1 MSFSSTD
8 RILVVGDGDF
18 SFSRGLV
25 THLGSG
31 DNLVLTSFDT
41 AKQLAEKYP
50 HAKANVEHARKHGA
64 TVLHGVDA
72 TNLDAAFP
80 DESFD
85 CIVFNFPHSGTPAA
99 TRARTPPPRT
109 PR

>member
-1 MSFSSTD
+1 MSFTSTE

-25 THLGSG
+25 THLGTG

-41 AKQLAEKYP
+41 GKQLTEKYP
-50 HAKANVEHARKHGA
+50 HAKANVEYARKHGA

-85 CIVFNFPHSGTPAA
+85 RIVFNFPHSGTPPP
-99 TRARTPPPRT
+99 RASTPPTQPH
-109 PR
+109 